1 MDALSYVYNSK
12 ESYMNTNTSKEKNDT
27 SIKQFRDFISNS
39 QQFDK
44 QQFIETI
51 KKDNVL
57 KQDLNRLEDLCDLAD
72 IQPDRNRIW
81 WQVQTFIKNKRKK
94 KRIRWSIAATIITS
108 IISIGLWKYLTT
120 EKTTFPSLS
129 SDSKEVQLIMADGS
143 TINIGKI
150 TQDTLIQST
159 TNQIKISPQGELAY
173 SGDSPKGQLLYHT
186 IYVPR
191 GNEYHMV
198 LSEQTEI
205 WLNSESELRFPI
217 NFEGHERKVYLKG
230 EAFFKVTKD
239 TLRPFRVNTGKMEI
253 EVLGTSFDIKAYQG
267 TDPLAILVQGS
278 IQVKDSATGKTC
290 ILSPGY
296 QAILRNNQ
304 LDTCRINTEEATAWK
319 EGRFVFRDMPL
330 AQLTQELER
339 WFDIKIFFENNHLR
353 EHRFTGVIKRYN
365 KIEDIGALIEETA
378 NVKFH
383 IQGRNVI
390 IQQQK

>member
-1 MDALSYVYNSK
+1 
-12 ESYMNTNTSKEKNDT
+12 
-27 SIKQFRDFISNS
+27 
-39 QQFDK
+39 
-44 QQFIETI
+44 
-51 KKDNVL
+51 
-57 KQDLNRLEDLCDLAD
+57 
-72 IQPDRNRIW
+72 
-81 WQVQTFIKNKRKK
+81 
-94 KRIRWSIAATIITS
+94 
-108 IISIGLWKYLTT
+108 
-120 EKTTFPSLS
+120 
-129 SDSKEVQLIMADGS
+129 MADGS

>member
-1 MDALSYVYNSK
+1 
-12 ESYMNTNTSKEKNDT
+12 MNTNTSKEKNDT

-339 WFDIKIFFENNHLR
+339 WFDIEIFFENNHLR

>member
-1 MDALSYVYNSK
+1 
-12 ESYMNTNTSKEKNDT
+12 MNTNTSKEKNDT

-39 QQFDK
+39 QQFNK

>member
-1 MDALSYVYNSK
+1 
-12 ESYMNTNTSKEKNDT
+12 MNTNTSKEKNDT

-81 WQVQTFIKNKRKK
+81 WQVQTFIKNKKKK

-319 EGRFVFRDMPL
+319 KGRFVFRDMPL

-339 WFDIKIFFENNHLR
+339 WFDIEIFFENNHLR

>member
-1 MDALSYVYNSK
+1 
-12 ESYMNTNTSKEKNDT
+12 MNTNTSKEKNDT

-57 KQDLNRLEDLCDLAD
+57 KQDLNRLEDLSDLAD

-120 EKTTFPSLS
+120 EKTTFHSLS

>member
-1 MDALSYVYNSK
+1 
-12 ESYMNTNTSKEKNDT
+12 MNTNTSKEKNDT

-39 QQFDK
+39 QQFNK

-57 KQDLNRLEDLCDLAD
+57 KQDLNQLKDLCDLAD
-72 IQPDRNRIW
+72 IQPDRNKIW

-339 WFDIKIFFENNHLR
+339 WFDIEIFFENNHLR

>member
-1 MDALSYVYNSK
+1 
-12 ESYMNTNTSKEKNDT
+12 MNTNTSKEKNDT

-159 TNQIKISPQGELAY
+159 TNQIKISPQGKLAY

>member
-1 MDALSYVYNSK
+1 
-12 ESYMNTNTSKEKNDT
+12 MNTNTSKEKNDT

-120 EKTTFPSLS
+120 EKTTFHSLS

-339 WFDIKIFFENNHLR
+339 WFDIEIFFENNHLR

>member
-1 MDALSYVYNSK
+1 
-12 ESYMNTNTSKEKNDT
+12 MNTNTSKEKNDT

-39 QQFDK
+39 QQFNK

-72 IQPDRNRIW
+72 IQPDRNKIW

-339 WFDIKIFFENNHLR
+339 WFDIEIFFENNHLR

>member
-1 MDALSYVYNSK
+1 
-12 ESYMNTNTSKEKNDT
+12 MNTNTSKEKNDT

-108 IISIGLWKYLTT
+108 IISIGLWKYFTT

-159 TNQIKISPQGELAY
+159 TNQIKISPQGKLAY

>member
-1 MDALSYVYNSK
+1 
-12 ESYMNTNTSKEKNDT
+12 MNTNTSKEKNDT

-129 SDSKEVQLIMADGS
+129 SDSKEVQLIMANGS

-159 TNQIKISPQGELAY
+159 TNQIKISPQGKLAY

-365 KIEDIGALIEETA
+365 KIEDIGTLIEETA

>member
-1 MDALSYVYNSK
+1 
-12 ESYMNTNTSKEKNDT
+12 MNTNTSKEKNDI

-39 QQFDK
+39 QQFNK

-57 KQDLNRLEDLCDLAD
+57 KQDLNQLKDLCDLAD

-81 WQVQTFIKNKRKK
+81 WQVQTFIKNKKKK

-339 WFDIKIFFENNHLR
+339 WFDIEIFFENNHLR

>member
-1 MDALSYVYNSK
+1 
-12 ESYMNTNTSKEKNDT
+12 MNTNTSKEKNDT

-120 EKTTFPSLS
+120 EKTTFHSLS

>member
-1 MDALSYVYNSK
+1 
-12 ESYMNTNTSKEKNDT
+12 MNTNTSKEKNDT

-173 SGDSPKGQLLYHT
+173 SGNSPKGQLLYHT

>member
-1 MDALSYVYNSK
+1 
-12 ESYMNTNTSKEKNDT
+12 MNTNTSKEKNDT

-44 QQFIETI
+44 QQFIKTI

>member
-1 MDALSYVYNSK
+1 
-12 ESYMNTNTSKEKNDT
+12 MNTNTSKEKNDT

-57 KQDLNRLEDLCDLAD
+57 KQDLNRLEDLSDLAD

-120 EKTTFPSLS
+120 EKTTFHSLS

-339 WFDIKIFFENNHLR
+339 WFDIEIFFENNHLR

>member
-1 MDALSYVYNSK
+1 
-12 ESYMNTNTSKEKNDT
+12 MNTNTSKEKNDT

-81 WQVQTFIKNKRKK
+81 WQVQTFIKNKKKK

-120 EKTTFPSLS
+120 EKTTFHSLS

-339 WFDIKIFFENNHLR
+339 WFDIEIFFENNHLR

>member
-1 MDALSYVYNSK
+1 
-12 ESYMNTNTSKEKNDT
+12 MNTNTSKEKNDT

>member
-1 MDALSYVYNSK
+1 
-12 ESYMNTNTSKEKNDT
+12 MNTNTSKEKNDT

-72 IQPDRNRIW
+72 IQPDRNKIW

-108 IISIGLWKYLTT
+108 IISIGLWKYLTI

-159 TNQIKISPQGELAY
+159 TNQIKISPQGKLAY

-267 TDPLAILVQGS
+267 TAPLAILVQGS

-339 WFDIKIFFENNHLR
+339 WFDIEIFFENNHLR

>member
-1 MDALSYVYNSK
+1 
-12 ESYMNTNTSKEKNDT
+12 MNTNTSKEKNDT

-81 WQVQTFIKNKRKK
+81 WQVQTFIKNKKKK

-339 WFDIKIFFENNHLR
+339 WFDIEIFFENNHLR

>member
-1 MDALSYVYNSK
+1 
-12 ESYMNTNTSKEKNDT
+12 MNTNTSKEKNDT

-81 WQVQTFIKNKRKK
+81 WQVQTFIKNKKKK

-120 EKTTFPSLS
+120 EKTSFHSLS

-339 WFDIKIFFENNHLR
+339 WFDIEIFFENNHLR

>member
-1 MDALSYVYNSK
+1 MSYVYNSK

-339 WFDIKIFFENNHLR
+339 WFDIEIFFENNHLR

>member
-1 MDALSYVYNSK
+1 
-12 ESYMNTNTSKEKNDT
+12 MNTNTSKEKNDT

-39 QQFDK
+39 QQFNK

-57 KQDLNRLEDLCDLAD
+57 KQDLNQLKDLCDLAD
-72 IQPDRNRIW
+72 IQPDRNKIW

-120 EKTTFPSLS
+120 EKTTFHSLS

-339 WFDIKIFFENNHLR
+339 WFDIEIFFENNHLR

>member
-1 MDALSYVYNSK
+1 
-12 ESYMNTNTSKEKNDT
+12 MNTNTSKEKNDT

-39 QQFDK
+39 QQFNK

-339 WFDIKIFFENNHLR
+339 WFDIEIFFENNHLR